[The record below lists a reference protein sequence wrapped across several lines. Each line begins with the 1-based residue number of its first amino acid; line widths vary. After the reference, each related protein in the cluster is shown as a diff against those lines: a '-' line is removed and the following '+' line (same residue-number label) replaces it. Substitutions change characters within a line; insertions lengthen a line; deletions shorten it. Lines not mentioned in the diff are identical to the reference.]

1 MPTMLTGVVSDF
13 TILSNQ
19 RVVDMEPVIAQ
30 LEPEEAPLITLLMKL
45 SGNSRDC
52 YSQTFE
58 WLEDENNPRYAK
70 AAGAFTNVATSITMT
85 SPQGLFFKAGDY
97 IHDEQTGEKMLVTA
111 STVTSLTVTRGQQ
124 GTTGLASGGAADGLV
139 RMGTTSQ
146 EGALIPVLKQTQKV
160 RQFNYAEILRS
171 PFGFTETLKASKLYG
186 QGDVMGYEANK
197 QSTDHKRMWE
207 NKFFLGTRFLD
218 TSGAQPQAFTG
229 GLSSFIT
236 TNVQTTASL
245 TQVAWETFLLN
256 QSRFGSN
263 RKLAIVAPI
272 IMSALASWPANRL
285 APPDPDTTTSW
296 GVSIAKYR
304 ASNGFTVDVVE
315 HRDWLDFTAGSASL
329 GGSCFILD
337 MDMIKRRVLRGTR
350 LLPKRAG
357 NDEDS
362 DKQEF
367 LTEQGIAVM
376 QERRHA
382 ILKGVTGYAP

>member
-13 TILSNQ
+13 TILQNQ
-19 RVVDMEPVIAQ
+19 RVVDMEPVISQ
-30 LEPEEAPLITLLMKL
+30 LEPEEAPLITLLMRL
-45 SGNSRDC
+45 DGNSRDC
-52 YSQTFE
+52 FSQTFE

-70 AAGAFTNVATSITMT
+70 AAGSFTNVATSITMT
-85 SPQGLFFKAGDY
+85 SPQGLFFKNGDY

-111 STVTSLTVTRGQQ
+111 STATTLTVVRGQQ
-124 GTTGLASGGAADGLV
+124 GTTGLASFGAVDGLV
-139 RMGTTSQ
+139 RMGTSSQ

-160 RQFNYAEILRS
+160 RNFNYAEILRS

-218 TSGAQPQAFTG
+218 TTGAQPQAFTG
-229 GLSSFIT
+229 GLASFIT

-245 TQVAWETFLLN
+245 TQAAWEAFLMN
-256 QSRFGSN
+256 QSRFGSG
-263 RKLAIVAPI
+263 RKVAIVAPI
-272 IMSALASWPANRL
+272 IMSALAFWPSNRL

-296 GVSIAKYR
+296 GVKISKYR
-304 ASNGFTVDVVE
+304 AANGFTVDIVE
-315 HRDWLDFTAGSASL
+315 HRDWMDFTAGSNSL
-329 GGSCFILD
+329 GGSCFVLD
-337 MDMIKRRVLRGTR
+337 MDSIKRRVLRGTR

-376 QERRHA
+376 HERKHA
-382 ILKGVTGYAP
+382 ILKGVTGFA